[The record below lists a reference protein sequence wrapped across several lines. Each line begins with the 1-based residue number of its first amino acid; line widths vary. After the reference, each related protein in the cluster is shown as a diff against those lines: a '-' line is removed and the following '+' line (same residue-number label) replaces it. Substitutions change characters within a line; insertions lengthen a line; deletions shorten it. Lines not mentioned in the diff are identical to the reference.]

1 MEKAGPSSRNPE
13 RQLPNK
19 RKRYSSKF
27 LYFRRQVALAQ
38 FFPNWKTTKSKRILA
53 EKYNAWF
60 SLSSISFDESTA
72 LHVMYRGL
80 FVAREQKRKNWTVI
94 HRTFPFLQRQSQLE
108 QSICMFILRL
118 NVDGQ
123 LVNSRSV
130 SQSVFNH
137 CAALTESQTL
147 SSIIYSKKL
156 YFIYIFKVTRM
167 VRVWIPWIICFFLRR
182 L

>member
-1 MEKAGPSSRNPE
+1 MVYKIFIRLKIFSFVNKIYLFSIKNLHWIKFFSGPFTRNPE

-27 LYFRRQVALAQ
+27 LYFRRQVALTQ
-38 FFPNWKTTKSKRILA
+38 FFPNWKTTKSKRKLA
-53 EKYNAWF
+53 EKYNTWF
-60 SLSSISFDESTA
+60 SFSSISFDESTA

-80 FVAREQKRKNWTVI
+80 FVAREQKRKNWNVI
-94 HRTFPFLQRQSQLE
+94 HRTFPFLQRQLQLE

-130 SQSVFNH
+130 SQFSTTVP
-137 CAALTESQTL
+137 LQQ
-147 SSIIYSKKL
+147 
-156 YFIYIFKVTRM
+156 KVRH
-167 VRVWIPWIICFFLRR
+167 
-182 L
+182 